1 MTMFIRSCNLL
12 IVFSLF
18 FSLNVFSADVQS
30 ESNVIKDFQK
40 SQGKNA
46 TCNAD
51 NITKTLVLIDKT
63 DPLTDAQ
70 KAFVKASFIDNY
82 EWNHLGDT
90 FGIAVL
96 NGSGVSLMK
105 TETICAPMPLS
116 KNNGLANRARV
127 NHFKEALQQAF
138 SSLTIAEPKANNS
151 NLYEA
156 IVEVYRNPTFK
167 FSPSNEGRVLI
178 IVSDLFQNSSN
189 INFYSKCANGCPSY
203 ESSLKSDPNM
213 KNYLDMANLKLSNND
228 TIKIYHLQSKCKIA
242 GSLDKWWEGAFK
254 SAGLSSSNL
263 LIQHELAGDCPK

>member
-1 MTMFIRSCNLL
+1 MSIRFSILAL
-12 IVFSLF
+12 TVSLF
-18 FSLNVFSADVQS
+18 FSLNGFSADTQTDDNIVQ
-30 ESNVIKDFQK
+30 KFQR

-46 TCNAD
+46 TCGAV
-51 NITKTLVLIDKT
+51 NINKTLVLIDKT

-82 EWNHLGDT
+82 EWNHIGDT

-96 NGSGVSLMK
+96 NNSGVSLMK

-116 KNNGLANRARV
+116 LNNGLANRARV
-127 NHFKEALQQAF
+127 KNFKEALQQIF
-138 SSLTIAEPKANNS
+138 SNLTADEPKASNS
-151 NLYEA
+151 TLYEA
-156 IVEVYRNPTFK
+156 VVEVYRNPTFK
-167 FSPSNEGRVLI
+167 FLPSTEGRTLI

-189 INFYSKCANGCPSY
+189 INFYSKCANGCASY

-213 KNYLDMANLKLSNND
+213 KKYLDMANLKLSNND